1 MPKDKQNKLCRTPF
15 SGVSSHSSRSLRE
28 SGVLRKY
35 TRKYRKASKKYVYSK
50 KSQRSRKS
58 ARYSGGVDK
67 SDEDQIR
74 DLKNI
79 ISKYITVEQSKHASG
94 SPESKKYENNKAD
107 IITYTTTIASKPI
120 PDLTDEDLAIIQKLV
135 IQIIDESSGMS
146 IFTKGIQKLQK
157 LINKVVIYFINDI
170 ELTDNTEFILKKR
183 ITNQMPYVDVIR
195 KRDGYETTYDVNEM
209 FALIKSEMNKTEYP
223 KKLKESFL
231 KKLTVN
237 SKMGLEVVPP
247 PPPITRAA
255 GP

>member
-1 MPKDKQNKLCRTPF
+1 MPKDKQK
-15 SGVSSHSSRSLRE
+15 
-28 SGVLRKY
+28 KY
-35 TRKYRKASKKYVYSK
+35 TRKYRKASKKYIYSK
-50 KSQRSRKS
+50 KSQRSRKYDGGVRGNIDS
-58 ARYSGGVDK
+58 NPDSGLRSNKEYGRYSGGVDK

-94 SPESKKYENNKAD
+94 SPESPKYKNNKAD
-107 IITYTTTIASKPI
+107 ITTYTTTIASKPI
-120 PDLTDEDLAIIQKLV
+120 PDLTDEDLAIIQRLV

-146 IFTKGIQKLQK
+146 IFTKGIQKMQK
-157 LINKVVIYFINDI
+157 LINNVVLYFINDI

-247 PPPITRAA
+247 PAA
-255 GP
+255 PAASQ